1 MGWKMGLMD
10 YAGGAYPAVQAY
22 LAAQNNKQKQ
32 QESAARMALE
42 QRRMAL
48 EEQRLQALMNAQK
61 EEQMLKAG
69 MRNAILG
76 AVEPSRDYASGLMAL
91 EQQNPAMVETRQEE
105 VRGMEEPYSYRA
117 ATEAGTPALRGLMQ
131 GGLNPQKALSAAMPY
146 MEPAQ
151 MITAIQNMQNM
162 PLELQN
168 KILNMDVMRSTIKKN
183 ESQAD
188 KNRRPEEPKKFD
200 WDALITGGKYTPESI
215 EDAKLAGDP
224 RKLKFVEKPDTNKP
238 NILELTKQSL
248 RDKLGRDPT
257 AAEIL
262 KAKEDSDIRITSN
275 KAVASEKS
283 KLDMQRG
290 LITDADVENYARY
303 VATAGEYPAE
313 FNRLFRLPALQQ
325 ETIRRVTEKLT
336 EWGISGSDRALES
349 ANYKANRSSLMF
361 QEKQRGAAKSFVQ
374 NINGQ
379 LDKIGKIM
387 QDTISRVGTRAIDL
401 PIRELKT
408 RFAGSGHERVL
419 ESYLMEVSREIGKL
433 STGSQASIAELSVDA
448 QKKWDRIHDPNLS
461 FRDLKE
467 ILAATRDQA
476 NIRLKSIEDAITD
489 TKKRFGM
496 GMQSGEDTTQPSNAD
511 PLGIR

>member
-22 LAAQNNKQKQ
+22 LAAKNNKQKQ

-151 MITAIQNMQNM
+151 MMTAIQNMQNM

-188 KNRRPEEPKKFD
+188 KNRRPEEPKKTAPNMSYKTEEKYDDKTGVTFERSFNYNPQTGEKTGYSEWTVKKKD
-200 WDALITGGKYTPESI
+200 RPPAQVNVTNRIGSSSMEKLGEEMSKELVAQMKEAQKEAINIGHLDEAERLLDAGMITGTGAEFLTNVGNFLSSRLGINLAKKPVDNTLAYAATMGRQVGQIIKQFGSGTGLSDADREYAEKIAGGKVS
-215 EDAKLAGDP
+215 
-224 RKLKFVEKPDTNKP
+224 
-238 NILELTKQSL
+238 LTKDSIKKLLDINRRISIFHVTDYNRRAEQAMKKEGGDQLPYDL
-248 RDKLGRDPT
+248 RVNMPQRK
-257 AAEIL
+257 
-262 KAKEDSDIRITSN
+262 KRI
-275 KAVASEKS
+275 
-283 KLDMQRG
+283 
-290 LITDADVENYARY
+290 VE
-303 VATAGEYPAE
+303 
-313 FNRLFRLPALQQ
+313 
-325 ETIRRVTEKLT
+325 RRVSQTGKTLVKYDDGT
-336 EWGISGSDRALES
+336 
-349 ANYKANRSSLMF
+349 
-361 QEKQRGAAKSFVQ
+361 
-374 NINGQ
+374 
-379 LDKIGKIM
+379 IG
-387 QDTISRVGTRAIDL
+387 
-401 PIRELKT
+401 E
-408 RFAGSGHERVL
+408 E
-419 ESYLMEVSREIGKL
+419 
-433 STGSQASIAELSVDA
+433 
-448 QKKWDRIHDPNLS
+448 
-461 FRDLKE
+461 
-467 ILAATRDQA
+467 
-476 NIRLKSIEDAITD
+476 
-489 TKKRFGM
+489 
-496 GMQSGEDTTQPSNAD
+496 
-511 PLGIR
+511 

>member
-22 LAAQNNKQKQ
+22 LAAKNNKQKQ

-224 RKLKFVEKPDTNKP
+224 RKLKFVEKPDTTETWGEPYETTVGGKKIRVQKSNRGQERAVGQDVSTTVKVDTGNRFKDAVTLRKEFNNLPEIKEYNTMQSKFSAMEKAMQEAKSSNNLVAVDQALISLYNK
-238 NILELTKQSL
+238 LT
-248 RDKLGRDPT
+248 DPSSVVR
-257 AAEIL
+257 E
-262 KAKEDSDIRITSN
+262 
-275 KAVASEKS
+275 SE
-283 KLDMQRG
+283 
-290 LITDADVENYARY
+290 YAR
-303 VATAGEYPAE
+303 TAENIPLLNQIKGKADKVMRGGAGLTNPEREALMRMA
-313 FNRLFRLPALQQ
+313 RLMKQGY
-325 ETIRRVTEKLT
+325 EEIR
-336 EWGISGSDRALES
+336 
-349 ANYKANRSSLMF
+349 
-361 QEKQRGAAKSFVQ
+361 QR
-374 NINGQ
+374 
-379 LDKIGKIM
+379 
-387 QDTISRVGTRAIDL
+387 
-401 PIRELKT
+401 
-408 RFAGSGHERVL
+408 RVL
-419 ESYLMEVSREIGKL
+419 EYHSYATDYGI
-433 STGSQASIAELSVDA
+433 
-448 QKKWDRIHDPNLS
+448 DPNTVI
-461 FRDLKE
+461 RDV
-467 ILAATRDQA
+467 A
-476 NIRLKSIEDAITD
+476 
-489 TKKRFGM
+489 
-496 GMQSGEDTTQPSNAD
+496 TQPESGSSKPKRMIYNPATG
-511 PLGIR
+511 GIE